1 MRRGGGGGAALAPAA
16 AAFRCVN
23 PSPFEQAVLALSV
36 RAWRESPFGS
46 LRLYAPVREGTCG
59 GRLLL
64 LSLAM
69 DEEKRGEAG
78 RAARAYEGLAE
89 RFAGDDDA
97 PEYEKKSVESPA
109 NRSAS

>member
-69 DEEKRGEAG
+69 DEEKRGGED
-78 RAARAYEGLAE
+78 RAALAYEVLAE
-89 RFAGDDDA
+89 GFAGDA
-97 PEYEKKSVESPA
+97 AARGYEREA
-109 NRSAS
+109 G